1 MLRSAKSRARFA
13 LAQHCFAQKNSPKLF
28 CPNAQFFHRY
38 VFASHVASWCSA
50 PLRIPPGGPFGHQ
63 KPPILPKST
72 TTGRVP
78 ILATR
83 GRSRV
88 HMHNTATRGHSGAYL
103 PKMTT
108 KGQSPAHLP
117 ILANRGRSEAHLNR
131 VSSQAYR
138 NWPPWAPWALNDNLC
153 HRGLPEQF
161 TQQSRFK

>member
-1 MLRSAKSRARFA
+1 MP
-13 LAQHCFAQKNSPKLF
+13 CFAR
-28 CPNAQFFHRY
+28 PNPEL
-38 VFASHVASWCSA
+38 ASHLLSIALLRKIAQSCSA
-50 PLRIPPGGPFGHQ
+50 PMPNSSTGMCLPLMLLRGAPHHYAFRQADPLDTKNLPYCQNLPPRGGCPYWPPG
-63 KPPILPKST
+63 
-72 TTGRVP
+72 
-78 ILATR
+78 

-117 ILANRGRSEAHLNR
+117 ILANRGRSEAYLNR

-161 TQQSRFK
+161 T